1 MTSLHK
7 RITLPIVLATIL
19 LLSPL
24 TAMVPTQK
32 ANAYLSGAIIGNGN
46 VILGVDNEGQLNV
59 PYRGVAGLPASDPQF
74 IGWVGLREG
83 NSGSYFASTEPGC
96 LCEGWGVKVVDTG
109 VTGYANNNYGPPVN
123 LTPISFS
130 GVDGGTTATSVVEV
144 KDGLGTSVLRV
155 THDYKPSTET
165 PRLYEVTV
173 TVENLSGVDM
183 NSVLYRRVMDWD
195 VGPTY
200 FNEFV
205 TIQGTAT
212 TTKLVKSG
220 NNGFLTGEPGSTFPY
235 GTYDIFPTGSEDTD
249 FVDLGPA
256 DHGAV
261 FDFELGPIK
270 AGEKTEITTFYGSAP
285 NEAEALLALGA
296 VGAELYSLGQS
307 NTADGPTLGTP
318 VTFVFA
324 FGKVGGVP
332 IIDTDNDGIPDA
344 DDNCPTTP
352 NPGQEDSNNNGI
364 GDACDV
370 PDTDNDG
377 IGDPTDNCPTTPNP
391 GQEDTDGDGIGDAC
405 DNANPICSNVQPNVT
420 KLWPPNHKLKTV
432 TLSGAT
438 DPDGDPVTVEIISI
452 FQDEPTNGL
461 GDGDK
466 SPDGFGVGT
475 DKAQVRAERS
485 GNGDGRVYF
494 IGFTVDDGKGGTCS
508 GIVQLPVVPHDQS
521 KKKSIGNQGALF
533 DSTLP

>member
-1 MTSLHK
+1 MTLLSK
-7 RITLPIVLATIL
+7 KTTLPILLATIL

-24 TAMVPTQK
+24 TIAMPAQK
-32 ANAYLSGAIIGNGN
+32 AEAFLPISGSGLIIGNGD
-46 VILGVDNEGQLNV
+46 VILGVDNAGHLNI
-59 PYRGVAGLPASDPQF
+59 PYRGVAGLPSSDPQS
-74 IGWVGLREG
+74 INVVGLREG
-83 NSGSYFASTEPGC
+83 YSGSYFASTEPGC
-96 LCEGWGVKVVDTG
+96 VCEGWGVKVVDTG
-109 VTGYANNNYGPPVN
+109 VTGYANNALGSSN
-123 LTPISFS
+123 LNVVSLT
-130 GVDGGTTATSVVEV
+130 GVDGGSTAISVVEV
-144 KDGLGTSVLRV
+144 PDSSASPVLRV
-155 THDYKPSTET
+155 THDYHPSPDT
-165 PRLYEVTV
+165 PLLYEVTV
-173 TVENLSGVDM
+173 TVENISGADM

-200 FNEFV
+200 FNEYV
-205 TIQGTAT
+205 TIQGTGT
-212 TTKLVKSG
+212 TTKLIKSG
-220 NNGFLTGEPGSTFPY
+220 NNGFETAEPGV
-235 GTYDIFPTGSEDTD
+235 GIYDISPFGSEDVD

-256 DHGAV
+256 DHGSV
-261 FDFELGPIK
+261 FDFEIGPIK
-270 AGEKTEITTFYGSAP
+270 AGEKTEITTFYGAAP
-285 NEAEALLALGA
+285 TESEALLALGV

-307 NTADGPTLGTP
+307 STTDGPTLGTP
-318 VTFVFA
+318 VTFIFA

-332 IIDTDNDGIPDA
+332 IIDTDNDGVPDVN
-344 DDNCPTTP
+344 DNCPTTP
-352 NPGQEDSNNNGI
+352 NPGQEDSNNNGV

-370 PDTDNDG
+370 IDTDGDG

-405 DNANPICSNVQPNVT
+405 DNVNPICSDVKPSVT

-438 DPDGDPVTVEIISI
+438 DPDGDSLTMKIISI
-452 FQDEPTNGL
+452 FQDEKTNGL

-521 KKKSIGNQGALF
+521 KKKIIGNQGALF